1 MKLVRPSADQ
11 AAAIVQAM
19 YGVISAEGRIAPIP
33 IEIES
38 IEAAQRH
45 LFFQSPP
52 LPGSPGKLPANLG
65 QVIGDPVLRRQT
77 IRALALLPTIDR
89 RILPE
94 KVAVVLTAAAQLGV
108 HEFGLE
114 MLRHASQG
122 RLKQIALGLSRRF
135 VAFNWSP
142 TGKARLR
149 DWASFAWWML
159 PQLHGPRTA
168 RRTRALSARYRALGE
183 LPQGTFGH
191 ALHGFLTRNGIPM
204 PGEPGSVPWAMH
216 EVYHVLSEYGVGL
229 PAELLLTGFIG
240 GTQEATCL
248 DQMLFGLIVYH
259 CGRPLIGGFVTEGL
273 LRPDEFFRAIARG
286 AQINVDVMSRQ
297 WDFWAVAPVPLQ
309 ELRTRYGLPPFS
321 EAEKEA
327 LASHNGL
334 LADPGFT
341 AGFTTGFTIPDVAG
355 ELPAGAE

>member
-11 AAAIVQAM
+11 AATIVQAM
-19 YGVISAEGRIAPIP
+19 YAVISAEGRIAPIP

-45 LFFQSPP
+45 LFFQRQPLTGAPGP
-52 LPGSPGKLPANLG
+52 LPTNLA
-65 QVIGDPVLRRQT
+65 QVIVDPVLRRQT
-77 IRALALLPTIDR
+77 VRALALLPTVDR
-89 RILPE
+89 HMLPE

-114 MLRHASQG
+114 MLRNAAKG
-122 RLKQIALGLSRRF
+122 RFKRIAFGLSRRF
-135 VAFNWSP
+135 IAFNWSP

-149 DWASFAWWML
+149 DWASFAWWMM
-159 PQLHGPRTA
+159 PRFHGPRTA
-168 RRTRALSARYRALGE
+168 ERNRALSARYQALGQ
-183 LPQGTFGH
+183 LPPGTFGH
-191 ALHGFLTRNGIPM
+191 ALHGFLTQNGIPM

-240 GTQEATCL
+240 GTQEETCL

-259 CGRPLIGGFVTEGL
+259 CGKPLIGGFVTEGV

-286 AQINVDVMSRQ
+286 AAINVDVMSRQ
-297 WDFWAVAPVPLQ
+297 WDFWAVAPIPLQ
-309 ELRTRYGLPPFS
+309 ELRARYDLPAFS
-321 EAEKEA
+321 EAERIP

-334 LADPGFT
+334 LTGP
-341 AGFTTGFTIPDVAG
+341 GFTIPSM
-355 ELPAGAE
+355 AGALPVAAE